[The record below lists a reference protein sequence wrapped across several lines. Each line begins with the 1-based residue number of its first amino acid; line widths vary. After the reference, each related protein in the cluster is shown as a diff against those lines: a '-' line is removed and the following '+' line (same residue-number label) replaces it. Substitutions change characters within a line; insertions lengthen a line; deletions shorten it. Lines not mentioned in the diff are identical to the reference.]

1 MGERSFAGYA
11 YHQRLAAGPFGDVF
25 RALGGSGQEARIVHV
40 EQRLAD
46 LPAFTT
52 ALLRFGR
59 EMSAL
64 DHPRVVAIRHVGN
77 SGSDVAVLTDSV
89 SGPIGVDDIQARAGV
104 PLPHDVAMAIGLGA
118 IEGLSHAHSL
128 GVVHGAIHPRSVL
141 IDFHGGVKLADFG
154 LAWAL
159 AAAAVAG
166 KNPTLLAGLRGFV
179 APELALGHPPTER
192 SDVFGAG
199 ALLHCLWTGQPPT
212 GAAIASLTGDAP
224 PRLVRLL
231 ERTLAVDPLARP
243 VNGTE
248 VEEMLEEAI
257 TSSGIRVA
265 PPDEV
270 AELVSRLLAEP
281 RARRDSTDLG
291 AATSDLIAE
300 LEEPE
305 PARRAVS
312 DVIAGLEAEARGGGT
327 RKFHPGIRVTPAP
340 VLRRARGGL
349 EPASDYDS
357 GAVTAFQG
365 DPGGAEV
372 SQVTQIGEH
381 EHTDVDA
388 QSMLLGADPDPI
400 SAILKLPDSG
410 RVAGGPPAL
419 EDSTPLPTPAPEQP
433 GTVTRHLEELER
445 EQEAEGERS
454 RARGRRKQRFG
465 RSDAVDQ
472 LAETLPIGANVKDL
486 PTPVPPAQPPSGTF
500 PGPAPAPPRRPST
513 VGGAAVRHPS
523 ELSGIPGPYDDWGR
537 PRRKRVL
544 FWLALT
550 VFAAAGLAA
559 FLYTQ
564 TDLFDPGRRAADER
578 QAARADEEALAAHA
592 AAQVQPVD
600 LTITSAEADAAVWL
614 LLGRTP
620 FESMSLSSGMVHELR
635 FEHEG
640 YLPLDLRVTGYEWKG
655 EDKQARRA
663 EVSATLV
670 AGEPKGPVPAVGPE
684 PASPPPPGPS
694 GRGVLAVKS
703 TPAGAQVWL
712 LIGFTPRAT
721 ITGLPAGRDVE
732 VKVLKDGFLPG
743 FAAVKGDEWYLSGRG
758 GPVQPSIQRDV
769 VLTRTKAPP
778 APAVRKSPKRGK

>member
-40 EQRLAD
+40 QQRLAD
-46 LPAFTT
+46 LPSFTT
-52 ALLRFGR
+52 ALYRFGR

-77 SGSDVAVLTDSV
+77 SGTDVAVLTDSV
-89 SGPIGVDDIQARAGV
+89 SGPVPADSIQERAEG
-104 PLPHDVAMAIGLGA
+104 PLPRDVAMAIAVGA

-128 GVVHGAIHPRSVL
+128 GVVHGAVHPRSVL
-141 IDFHGGVKLADFG
+141 VDFHGGVKLADFG

-166 KNPTLLAGLRGFV
+166 KNPALYAGLRGFV
-179 APELALGHPPTER
+179 APEMALGQVPTER
-192 SDVFGAG
+192 SDVFAAG
-199 ALLHCLWTGQPPT
+199 ALLGCLWSGQAPS
-212 GAAIASLTGDAP
+212 GAAAAMSGDAP
-224 PRLVRLL
+224 PRLIHLV
-231 ERTLAVDPLARP
+231 ERMLAVDPLARP

-248 VEEMLEEAI
+248 VEEMLEEVI
-257 TSSGIRVA
+257 TAAGIRVA

-270 AELVSRLLAEP
+270 AAFVSRLLAEP
-281 RARRDSTDLG
+281 RARRESADGLG

-300 LEEPE
+300 LEAPM

-312 DVIAGLEAEARGGGT
+312 DVIAGLEAEAEARGAGGGT
-327 RKFHPGIRVTPAP
+327 ARFRPGIQVTPAP
-340 VLRRARGGL
+340 VLRRTR
-349 EPASDYDS
+349 EPAPRSDYDS
-357 GAVTAFQG
+357 GAVTAFDG
-365 DPGGAEV
+365 DPHHAEV
-372 SQVTQIGEH
+372 SQVGDS

-400 SAILKLPDSG
+400 SAILKLSDSG
-410 RVAGGPPAL
+410 RVAAPAPL
-419 EDSTPLPTPAPEQP
+419 EDSTPLPEPSPDQP
-433 GTVTRHLEELER
+433 GTVTRHIQALER
-445 EQEAEGERS
+445 EQQAEQV
-454 RARGRRKQRFG
+454 RARGRQRHKFG
-465 RSDAVDQ
+465 SSDAVDS
-472 LAETLPIGANVKDL
+472 LAETLPDGANVKDL
-486 PTPVPPAQPPSGTF
+486 PTPVPPASLPGGTF
-500 PGPAPAPPRRPST
+500 PGPVPPAPRRPST
-513 VGGAAVRHPS
+513 VSGAGMRPS
-523 ELSGIPGPYDDWGR
+523 SEVSGIPGPYEDWGR
-537 PRRKRVL
+537 PRRKRIF

-550 VFAAAGLAA
+550 VFALSALGA

-564 TDLFDPGRRAADER
+564 TDLFDPGRRAAADR
-578 QAARADEEALAAHA
+578 AADRADEEALAAHQ
-592 AAQVQPVD
+592 AAQVKPVD
-600 LTITSAEADAAVWL
+600 LTITSAEPDAAVWL

-655 EDKQARRA
+655 DDKQARRA
-663 EVSATLV
+663 EVNATLV

-732 VKVLKDGFLPG
+732 VKVLKNGFLPG
-743 FAAVKGDEWYLSGRG
+743 FAAIKGDAWYLSGPG
-758 GPVQPSIQRDV
+758 GPVQPSMQRDV
-769 VLTRTKAPP
+769 ALTRAKAP
-778 APAVRKSPKRGK
+778 APAGKKSPKRGK